1 MKRFLFVTLILLTII
16 SLWSRNIALDS
27 EIDIGFEYDSNVI
40 RLSDD
45 DQDEFLDSDNP
56 DKYLISSLDD
66 MIMNMT
72 YSLKLKHYFFAGHT
86 QIDEFKLNFDK
97 YLENSVKDTG
107 YLSYGIRQY
116 FNSKLNMSLRYYFYP
131 QIYVRQYHSV
141 LDDGDEYHEFEYSK
155 NYYTMNLNWDVQK
168 HLDIKFE
175 LQYSQ
180 LFFNKWFTE
189 YDADILTSNIY
200 LNWQPVSKFELL
212 CRYGWRIS
220 DTDAEDAFN
229 DPSAI
234 DVIKDAAYSS
244 NIYALDLKFRKM
256 PGKTTLNL
264 GYKLET
270 RFFDSE
276 YEDDTYH
283 YNRNDYIHVISTSLY
298 KSLHKRLSLLAK
310 AEYGFRNTESP
321 APDVATDKE
330 YNYWNAGI
338 TLSYD
343 IKLR

>member
-16 SLWSRNIALDS
+16 SLWSRRITLDS

-86 QIDEFKLNFDK
+86 QIDEFKLSFDK

-107 YLSYGIRQY
+107 YLSYGIKQY
-116 FNSKLNMSLRYYFYP
+116 FNSKLDMSLRYYFYP
-131 QIYVRQYHSV
+131 QIYVRQYQSV
-141 LDDGDEYHEFEYSK
+141 LEDEYHEFEYSK

-168 HLDIKFE
+168 RLGIKYE

-180 LFFNKWFTE
+180 LYFNKWFTE

-200 LNWQPVSKFELL
+200 LNWQPVSRFELL
-212 CRYGWRIS
+212 CRYGWRVS
-220 DTDAEDAFN
+220 DTDAEEAFN
-229 DPSAI
+229 DPSEI

-244 NIYALDLKFRKM
+244 NIYACDLKFKKL
-256 PGKTTLNL
+256 PGKATLNL
-264 GYKLET
+264 GYSLET
-270 RFFDSE
+270 RFFESE
-276 YEDDTYH
+276 YENDTYH
-283 YNRNDYIHVISTSLY
+283 YNRNDYIHIISTSLY

-321 APDVATDKE
+321 NDYVITDKE
-330 YNYWNAGI
+330 YSYWNAGI

-343 IKLR
+343 IKLK